1 MSNTWKTAVIG
12 VTPNSNRYAY
22 KAVTMLTEHNYPVV
36 ALGFRNGTV
45 AGNDIILNWPQIIED
60 LKVITLYIGA
70 PRQPE
75 FYDYLISLNPK
86 KVIFNPGTEN
96 EEFYTKLTNVG
107 IEYEEACTLVLLS
120 TGVYSNGI

>member
-1 MSNTWKTAVIG
+1 MNKSWKTAVIG
-12 VTPNSNRYAY
+12 VTPNSNRYAF
-22 KAVTMLTEHNYPVV
+22 KAVTMLTEHKYPVV
-36 ALGFRNGTV
+36 ALGFRNGSV
-45 AGNDIILNWPQIIED
+45 AGNEIILNWPQSID
-60 LKVITLYIGA
+60 NLKVITLYIGA

-86 KVIFNPGTEN
+86 KIIFNPGTEN
-96 EEFYTKLTNVG
+96 EEFYSKLTNVG